1 MFLFLNTV
9 AMTDAELQRDDHQ
22 LLRDYVDRRSG
33 SAFAE
38 LVRRHVDAVYS
49 SAVRR
54 VNGDRALAEDI
65 VQCVFT
71 DLARKAAQMPPGT
84 VPGGWLHRH
93 TGFVASHH
101 IDRERRRRAREQQ
114 AVAMNALTDATGD
127 PAWERTAPLLD
138 EALDALP
145 NDDRDAIVLR
155 FFEKRDFRAVGQAL
169 GVSDDTA
176 QKRVSRAL
184 EKLRG
189 LLTRRG
195 VTSTGAALSAIMLA
209 NTVTQAPAALVTA
222 LPGRA
227 LAGAATTGGSLA
239 SALSG
244 LSLAARWK
252 LAALAALI
260 AVAGAT
266 PFLIERATRS
276 PAPLQATAASE
287 TKAVPPPAVSQAS
300 PASPV
305 VQPAPAPPT
314 TADLIAS
321 AAAALRGGAQ
331 SFSAMNKAMSL
342 LTQIS
347 TKSEAEAAEP
357 LSLIAAVPDTQARS
371 LLYKYFINH
380 WADSDPEGALSFAL
394 TKLPGEQQLS
404 TAEGILSAWAARNPE
419 DVVVWDTKGRHNV
432 LPRPNDALV
441 AAFFRA
447 RASTDLPRA
456 FRQLSEIYNPNQR
469 AQALRGIMETAMTPQ
484 ARDRIIETAATLKDD
499 EIRVQTRRAVVETW
513 ALQNP
518 AEAAAWIDKVEPAWE
533 RPSLMDS
540 LGLVWLH
547 RKPEAA
553 AKWWLER
560 EPGPD
565 TLVKIINVWA
575 QKDVHAAAKWLDSQ
589 PIGPQSDTARM
600 TFARQV
606 AEREPEIALQWASTV
621 SDETMRRSA
630 TEHILKS
637 WRARNPAAAA
647 RYEAKTP

>member
-9 AMTDAELQRDDHQ
+9 AMTDAELQREDHQ
-22 LLRDYVDRRSG
+22 LLRDYVDHRSG

-71 DLARKAAQMPPGT
+71 DLARKAAQMPPGM

-114 AVAMNALTDATGD
+114 AVAMNALTDAAGD

-209 NTVTQAPAALVTA
+209 NTVTQAPAALVSA

-227 LAGAATTGGSLA
+227 LAGAATTGGTLA

-244 LSLAARWK
+244 LSLTARWK

-266 PFLIERATRS
+266 PFLIERANHS
-276 PAPLQATAASE
+276 PDPAPAATPLV
-287 TKAVPPPAVSQAS
+287 TKAATLPAVAQAPPAA
-300 PASPV
+300 PAVP
-305 VQPAPAPPT
+305 PAPAPQS
-314 TADLIAS
+314 TADLIAG
-321 AAAALRGGAQ
+321 AAAALKGGAQ
-331 SFSAMNKAMSL
+331 SFSAMNRAMSL
-342 LTQIS
+342 LTQIPA
-347 TKSEAEAAEP
+347 TSEAEAAEP
-357 LSLIAAVPDTQARS
+357 LALIAAVPDIQARS

-380 WADSDPEGALSFAL
+380 WADSDPFNAVTFAL
-394 TKLPGEQQLS
+394 TKLPAEQQLS
-404 TAEGILSAWAARNPE
+404 TAEGVLSAWAARDPDAVIMWE
-419 DVVVWDTKGRHNV
+419 AKGRYNV
-432 LPRPNDALV
+432 LPRLSDSLV
-441 AAFFRA
+441 ATVFKAL
-447 RASTDLPRA
+447 ASTDLPKA
-456 FRQLSEIYNPNQR
+456 FNRLYKTPNPNDR
-469 AQALRGIMETAMTPQ
+469 AQALRGIMDTATTPQ
-484 ARDRIIETAATLKDD
+484 ARERIIEVAADLKDD

-518 AEAAAWIDKVEPAWE
+518 SEAAAWIDKVEPAWE
-533 RPSLMDS
+533 RSSLMDS
-540 LGLVWLH
+540 LGLVWLQ

-575 QKDVHAAAKWLDSQ
+575 QKDVHGAAKWLDSQ
-589 PIGPQSDTARM
+589 PVGPQSDTARM

-606 AEREPEIALQWASTV
+606 GERNPETALQWASTV

-630 TEHILKS
+630 TEHIITS
-637 WRARNPAAAA
+637 WRARDSAAAA
-647 RYEAKTP
+647 RYEAKAP